1 MRIVSLALL
10 SLTFAGNTLQAAPPA
25 SQQTASAVD
34 ASLWGDASE
43 NAIQL
48 ADDATYLRRIM
59 FDIVGRPATPSELTA
74 FGLDPSEERR
84 ASKVDELLASNAYG
98 ENWSH
103 YWRDVI
109 FLRATNIRAGIVR
122 PAFDEWMASQLNAG
136 HGWHEIANELLTA
149 SGPVN
154 NNGATALIFAHEGVA
169 EEVSAEASR
178 IFVGIQI
185 QCANCHD
192 HPWDRWKREQF
203 HQFAAFFPRVSV
215 RRDRNSDNMF
225 DFEIAS
231 VNAARQRTAAA
242 SRFLLTRADRN
253 RDGFLSEEESRNTPL
268 ARVLN
273 GPGKAVID
281 KNNDG
286 KLSIEEIATAQPP
299 NANQPGQGSAEH
311 YMPDLQDPGSQGEQI
326 DPGFFL
332 TSTDAASSLK
342 QMESTLKPGMT
353 DELRRQKASELLT
366 SKDNPWFARAI
377 INRMWYEMMGT
388 AFYTPIDDLGPDRE
402 CTHEET
408 LNILAEGFVANE
420 HDLKWLIR
428 TIAATRTYQRAP
440 DHTAEGFAHCE
451 PMRLRSDQLYA
462 ALCQTL
468 GVESLPLRITDGRR
482 YAGAMQKL
490 DQGREEFA
498 NTFGFDPSTPRDE
511 VTGNIPEALFMMNS
525 QLLERILATPGES
538 SVITHIA
545 TTVLGEEDIVRELYL
560 NAIGREPAA
569 GELKIAMESISTTPN
584 LRAGLEDLMW
594 ALINSPEFSSRR

>member
-1 MRIVSLALL
+1 MRIVSIALL
-10 SLTFAGNTLQAAPPA
+10 SLSAACNSLHAAPPA
-25 SQQTASAVD
+25 SQQTATAVD
-34 ASLWGDASE
+34 VSLWGDTAE
-43 NAIQL
+43 KAIKL

-59 FDIVGRPATPSELTA
+59 FDIVGRPATPGELTA
-74 FGLDPSEERR
+74 FGLDPSEDRR
-84 ASKVDELLASNAYG
+84 ATRVDELLASDAYG
-98 ENWSH
+98 QNWSY

-109 FLRATNIRAGIVR
+109 FLRATNIRARIVR
-122 PAFDEWMASQLNAG
+122 PAFDEWMAAQLNEG
-136 HGWHEIANELLTA
+136 HGWNQIANELLIAT
-149 SGPVN
+149 GPVN

-192 HPWDRWKREQF
+192 HPWDSWKRVQF

-225 DFEIAS
+225 DYEITS
-231 VNAARQRTAAA
+231 VNAERQRTAAA
-242 SRFLLTRADRN
+242 SGFFLTRADRN
-253 RDGFLSEEESRNTPL
+253 RDGFISEEESKNTPL
-268 ARVLN
+268 ARVFS

-281 KNNDG
+281 KNSDG
-286 KLSIEEIATAQPP
+286 KLSIDEIATAQPP

-311 YMPDLQDPGSQGEQI
+311 YMPDLQDPGSQGKRT

-332 TSTDAASSLK
+332 TSANSDILSS
-342 QMESTLKPGMT
+342 LKPGMS
-353 DELRRQKASELLT
+353 DEQRRQKASELLT

-377 INRMWYEMMGT
+377 INRMWYELTGT
-388 AFYTPIDDLGPDRE
+388 AFYMPIDDIGPDRE
-402 CTHEET
+402 CIHEET
-408 LNILAEGFVANE
+408 LNILADGFTANDY
-420 HDLKWLIR
+420 DLKWLMR
-428 TIAATRTYQRAP
+428 TIAGTRTYQRAP
-440 DHTAEGFAHCE
+440 DHSAEGFAHCE
-451 PMRLRSDQLYA
+451 PIRLRSDQLYA
-462 ALCQTL
+462 ALCQAL

-498 NTFGFDPSTPRDE
+498 SIFGFDPSTPRDE

-545 TTVLGEEDIVRELYL
+545 TNVVGEEDIARELYL
-560 NAIGREPAA
+560 NAIGREPTT
-569 GELKIAMESISTTPN
+569 GELEIAMKYIGNNQN
-584 LRAGLEDLMW
+584 LRGGLEDLMW

>member
-1 MRIVSLALL
+1 MRNLSLALL
-10 SLTFAGNTLQAAPPA
+10 LLISAGSSLIAAPPT

-34 ASLWGDASE
+34 TSLWGEAPEDR
-43 NAIQL
+43 IKL

-59 FDIVGRPATPSELTA
+59 FDIVGRPATPGELTA
-74 FGLDPSEERR
+74 FGLDPSADRR
-84 ASKVDELLASNAYG
+84 ATKVDELLASDAYG

-122 PAFDEWMASQLNAG
+122 PAFDEWMASQLNSG
-136 HGWHEIANELLTA
+136 RGWHQIANDLLTA
-149 SGPVN
+149 TGPVN

-178 IFVGIQI
+178 IFVGVQI
-185 QCANCHD
+185 QCANYHD
-192 HPWDRWKREQF
+192 HPWDSWKREQF

-215 RRDRNSDNMF
+215 RRDRDSDNMF
-225 DFEIAS
+225 DYQIVS
-231 VNAARQRTAAA
+231 VNAERQRPASA

-253 RDGFLSEEESRNTPL
+253 RDGFISEEESKNTPL
-268 ARVLN
+268 ARVFN

-281 KNNDG
+281 KNGDG

-311 YMPDLQDPGSQGEQI
+311 YMPDLQDPGSQGKRI

-332 TSTDAASSLK
+332 TSTDAKSSLTEV
-342 QMESTLKPGMT
+342 ESSLKPGMT
-353 DELRRQKASELLT
+353 DALRRQKASELLT

-377 INRMWYEMMGT
+377 INRMWYEMTGT
-388 AFYTPIDDLGPDRE
+388 AFYTPIDDIGPDRE
-402 CTHEET
+402 CNHEET
-408 LNILAEGFVANE
+408 LNILAEGFAANDY
-420 HDLKWLIR
+420 DLKWLMR

-440 DHTAEGFAHCE
+440 DHAAEGFAHCE
-451 PMRLRSDQLYA
+451 PIRLRSDQIYA

-468 GVESLPLRITDGRR
+468 GVESLPLRIIDGRR

-490 DQGREEFA
+490 DAGREEFA
-498 NTFGFDPSTPRDE
+498 NIFGFDPSTPRDE
-511 VTGNIPEALFMMNS
+511 VTGNIPEALFLMNS

-538 SVITHIA
+538 SMITHIA
-545 TTVLGEEDIVRELYL
+545 TSVLGEEDVVREMYL
-560 NAIGREPAA
+560 NALGREPAA
-569 GELKIAMESISTTPN
+569 GELKIAMESITSNPN

>member
-1 MRIVSLALL
+1 MRIVSIALL
-10 SLTFAGNTLQAAPPA
+10 LLTAACNSLHAAPPT
-25 SQQTASAVD
+25 SQQTATAVD
-34 ASLWGDASE
+34 VGLWGDTPE
-43 NAIQL
+43 KAIKL

-59 FDIVGRPATPSELTA
+59 FDIVGRPATPGELTA
-74 FGLDPSEERR
+74 FGLDPSEDRR
-84 ASKVDELLASNAYG
+84 ATMVDALLASNAYG

-122 PAFDEWMASQLNAG
+122 PAFDAWMASQLNEG
-136 HGWHEIANELLTA
+136 RGWHQIANELLTA
-149 SGPVN
+149 TGPVN

-192 HPWDRWKREQF
+192 HPWDSWKREQF
-203 HQFAAFFPRVSV
+203 HQFAAFFPRLSV

-225 DFEIAS
+225 DYEITS
-231 VNAARQRTAAA
+231 VNAERQSTAAA
-242 SRFLLTRADRN
+242 SRFLLARTDRN
-253 RDGFLSEEESRNTPL
+253 RDGFISEEESKNTPL
-268 ARVLN
+268 ARVFK
-273 GPGKAVID
+273 GPAKSVID
-281 KNNDG
+281 KNGDG
-286 KLSIEEIATAQPP
+286 KLSIDEIATAQPP

-311 YMPDLQDPGSQGEQI
+311 YMPDLQDPGSQGKRI

-332 TSTDAASSLK
+332 TSSNAEVVSSL
-342 QMESTLKPGMT
+342 QSGMT
-353 DELRRQKASELLT
+353 DESRRQMASELLT

-377 INRMWYEMMGT
+377 INRMWYEMTGT
-388 AFYTPIDDLGPDRE
+388 AFYTPIDDIGPDRE

-408 LNILAEGFVANE
+408 LNILTEGFVANDY
-420 HDLKWLIR
+420 DLRWLIR
-428 TIAATRTYQRAP
+428 AISATRTYQRAP

-451 PMRLRSDQLYA
+451 PIRLRSDQLYA

-490 DQGREEFA
+490 EQGREEFA
-498 NTFGFDPSTPRDE
+498 SIFGFDPSTPRDE

-545 TTVLGEEDIVRELYL
+545 TNVLGEEDIVRELYL
-560 NAIGREPAA
+560 NAISREPAA
-569 GELKIAMESISTTPN
+569 GELEIAMKYISSNPS
-584 LRAGLEDLMW
+584 LRGGLEDLMW

>member
-1 MRIVSLALL
+1 MRIITIALI
-10 SLTFAGNTLQAAPPA
+10 SLTVACPSMHAAPPT

-34 ASLWGDASE
+34 VSLWGETPE
-43 NAIQL
+43 NSIKL

-59 FDIVGRPATPSELTA
+59 FDIVGRPATPGELTA
-74 FGLDPSEERR
+74 FGLDPSENRR
-84 ASKVDELLASNAYG
+84 STMVDQLLASDAYG

-122 PAFDEWMASQLNAG
+122 PAFDEWMTSQLNAG
-136 HGWHEIANELLTA
+136 HGWHQIANELLTA
-149 SGPVN
+149 TGPVN

-192 HPWDRWKREQF
+192 HPWDSWKREQF

-231 VNAARQRTAAA
+231 VNAERQRTAAA
-242 SRFLLTRADRN
+242 SRFFLTRADRN
-253 RDGFLSEEESRNTPL
+253 RDGFISEEESKNTPL
-268 ARVLN
+268 ARVFN

-281 KNNDG
+281 KNSDG
-286 KLSIEEIATAQPP
+286 KLSIDEIATAQPP
-299 NANQPGQGSAEH
+299 NANQPGQGAAEH
-311 YMPDLQDPGSQGEQI
+311 YMPDLQDPGSQGKRI

-332 TSTDAASSLK
+332 TNTNADVVSS
-342 QMESTLKPGMT
+342 LKPGMT
-353 DELRRQKASELLT
+353 DELRREKASELLT

-377 INRMWYEMMGT
+377 INRMWYEMTGT
-388 AFYTPIDDLGPDRE
+388 AFYTPIDDIGPDRE

-408 LNILAEGFVANE
+408 LNILAEGLTANDY
-420 HDLKWLIR
+420 DLKWLIR
-428 TIAATRTYQRAP
+428 TIVATRTYQRTP

-451 PMRLRSDQLYA
+451 PIRLRSDQLYA

-468 GVESLPLRITDGRR
+468 GVESLPLRVTDGRR

-498 NTFGFDPSTPRDE
+498 NIFGFDPSTPRDE

-545 TTVLGEEDIVRELYL
+545 TNVLGEEDIVRELYL

-569 GELKIAMESISTTPN
+569 GELQISMKYIN
-584 LRAGLEDLMW
+584 SNQSLRVGLEDLMW